1 MRRARGL
8 ATGFS
13 NAFTLVELLVV
24 IGVIAV
30 LIALLMPAL
39 QSARR
44 HAQTIQCAANL
55 HSIGQAMQQY
65 ANDYRS
71 RVPRDYWYDEQYRA
85 GHILWAE
92 AFSRYLGHTL
102 PDVPNLSVTRDMI
115 LYPYFAKIAT
125 YQCPAHPVEK
135 QVLDYV
141 SNAWHPDV
149 PGVSAPLM
157 NVTRITQSARIV
169 YLTEVTASKSQPT
182 DSFGIHDV
190 WLDDHLPVL
199 PSGQIQPNSRIMTD
213 KRHGGRINLLF
224 LDGHVDSRTFKEVGH
239 KDFDWLPF

>member
-1 MRRARGL
+1 MRRVRG
-8 ATGFS
+8 
-13 NAFTLVELLVV
+13 FTLVELLVV

-44 HAQTIQCAANL
+44 HAQTIQCASNL
-55 HSIGQAMQQY
+55 HSIGQAMQLY

-71 RVPRDYWYDEQYRA
+71 RIPRDYFYDEQYRA

-92 AFSRYLGHTL
+92 AFARYLGHTL
-102 PDVPNLSVTRDMI
+102 PDVPDLSMSRDLV

-125 YQCPAHPVEK
+125 YQCPAHPVEQ

-157 NVTRITQSARIV
+157 NVTRIAQSGRIV
-169 YLTEVTASKSQPT
+169 YLTEVTARKSFPT
-182 DSFGIHDV
+182 DAFGFHDV
-190 WLDDHLPVL
+190 WLDDQLPVM
-199 PSGQIQPNSRIMTD
+199 PSGQVQPNSRILTD

-224 LDGHVDSRTFKEVGH
+224 LDGHVDSRTFKEIGH